1 MYEENVL
8 LHFYK
13 LSLFK
18 IILNI
23 SFTYQVTS
31 KPIYII
37 SNKKSITINAAQI
50 TLKKKKINAKL
61 DKITCIDITILFI
74 KQTNNQNIREINGK
88 KKKKLN

>member
-74 KQTNNQNIREINGK
+74 KQTNKQK
-88 KKKKLN
+88 KKQIRNHVKN